1 MRYVWDSIPETSLGW
16 SYLCGVAGD
25 FGWSG
30 WLNAYLPPIELDD
43 ETVASDDTA
52 RPNSTRRVPV
62 PRLMPPDFALHKL
75 PRRQFVL
82 GNRFMAGVVTLGV
95 GPPGAA
101 KSTLSI
107 LTALSIA
114 SGERL
119 TGEVVHCQGK
129 VWIHNNE
136 DSLDELYRRIG
147 GILKYH
153 GIDFTTVRENIF
165 ATSGLDEPLVV
176 AIKEK
181 ELVKRQQAVAEVIKS
196 IEKEGIQHI
205 AVDPFVSTHR
215 GVSENSNEEI
225 EQVVDCF
232 RAIAYESGC
241 SIDLI
246 HHSLKPQGSSADAL
260 AGNMNAARGA
270 SSLIG
275 AVRMLYTVLPMS
287 KQTAKEMSLPEDLAA
302 RLVRLDHAKGNYS
315 PRDTRVKWFE
325 LESYNIGNGSDPSDD
340 VFREGDTIAVPKM
353 WEPPAGAQNQA
364 KPKKDREAERRDRL
378 QEVRDF
384 VAGVM
389 PSGRSKLT
397 DILPLIEQ
405 GFGYKQSA
413 ARMLLKEAIP
423 EGEETTAKAHGRRYS
438 LSAEREGRSAP
449 HPIVIVRKPIGDD
462 ADEDG

>member
-1 MRYVWDSIPETSLGW
+1 
-16 SYLCGVAGD
+16 
-25 FGWSG
+25 
-30 WLNAYLPPIELDD
+30 
-43 ETVASDDTA
+43 
-52 RPNSTRRVPV
+52 
-62 PRLMPPDFALHKL
+62 
-75 PRRQFVL
+75 
-82 GNRFMAGVVTLGV
+82 MAGVVTLGV

-119 TGEVVHCQGK
+119 TGEVVHRQGK

-147 GILKYH
+147 GILKYD

-181 ELVKRQQAVAEVIKS
+181 DVVKRQQAVAEVIELIK
-196 IEKEGIQHI
+196 KKGIKHI
-205 AVDPFVSTHR
+205 AIDPFVSTHR

-225 EQVVDCF
+225 EQVVECF
-232 RAIAYESGC
+232 RAIAYETGC

-246 HHSLKPQGSSADAL
+246 HHSLKPQGSSVDAL

-275 AVRMLYTVLPMS
+275 AVRMVYTVLPMS
-287 KQTAKEMSLPEDLAA
+287 KKTADDMKLPEDLPA

-315 PRDTRVKWFE
+315 SRDTRIKWFE
-325 LESYNIGNGSDPSDD
+325 LESYNIGNGNDPDD
-340 VFREGDTIAVPKM
+340 GFCEGDTIAVPKM
-353 WEPPAGAQNQA
+353 WEPPTDAQSQA
-364 KPKKDREAERRDRL
+364 EPKKDREAGRRDKL

-384 VAGVM
+384 VAGAM
-389 PSGRSKLT
+389 PSRRTKLT
-397 DILPLIEQ
+397 DILRLVEQ
-405 GFGYKQSA
+405 RFGYKQSA
-413 ARMLLKEAIP
+413 ARMLLKKAIP
-423 EGEETTAKAHGRRYS
+423 EGEETTAEARDRAYS

-449 HPIVIVRKPIGDD
+449 HPIIIVRKLIGGD